1 MDMVNEESDAT
12 QLRFGIFDWIDQ
24 NGSEVAN
31 LYEDRLRF
39 LEYADKAG
47 FYCYHLAEHQCTPLG
62 MAPSPGLFL
71 AAAAQRT
78 TQIRLG
84 PLVYI
89 LPIYNPLRLLQ
100 EICMLDHLSRGR
112 LELGVGRGISPYELA
127 FYDVNPPET
136 RDMFSEAL
144 QIIISGLATGKV
156 SHEGRYFSFN
166 DVHLQIRPFQQP
178 YPPLWYPT
186 GNPDSIRWLA
196 SEGISTVSH
205 YPPVP
210 EMREHF
216 EIYKNAYAANKGRAD
231 RLNAHVVDPKYGI
244 VRHVYV
250 ADSDAQALREAKAA
264 FADFIANFNYLRTVK
279 GDTSGRAD
287 YLADFE
293 ARMEDGLHIVGSP
306 TTVRAKV
313 KEQVA
318 ITGCNYF
325 VGSFFFGTLTA
336 EQTMKS
342 LKLFSEEVIPAF
354 GPVKRG

>member
-1 MDMVNEESDAT
+1 
-12 QLRFGIFDWIDQ
+12 
-24 NGSEVAN
+24 
-31 LYEDRLRF
+31 
-39 LEYADKAG
+39 
-47 FYCYHLAEHQCTPLG
+47 
-62 MAPSPGLFL
+62 
-71 AAAAQRT
+71 
-78 TQIRLG
+78 
-84 PLVYI
+84 
-89 LPIYNPLRLLQ
+89 
-100 EICMLDHLSRGR
+100 
-112 LELGVGRGISPYELA
+112 
-127 FYDVNPPET
+127 
-136 RDMFSEAL
+136 
-144 QIIISGLATGKV
+144 
-156 SHEGRYFSFN
+156 
-166 DVHLQIRPFQQP
+166 
-178 YPPLWYPT
+178 
-186 GNPDSIRWLA
+186 
-196 SEGISTVSH
+196 
-205 YPPVP
+205 
-210 EMREHF
+210 
-216 EIYKNAYAANKGRAD
+216 
-231 RLNAHVVDPKYGI
+231 
-244 VRHVYV
+244 VYV